1 MLYFDTRAQIAIA
14 VGFLLTNNMKKFM
27 SKILAILAKILI
39 LGQDPLYLGHDC
51 QDHGQDR

>member
-1 MLYFDTRAQIAIA
+1 MAQIAIA